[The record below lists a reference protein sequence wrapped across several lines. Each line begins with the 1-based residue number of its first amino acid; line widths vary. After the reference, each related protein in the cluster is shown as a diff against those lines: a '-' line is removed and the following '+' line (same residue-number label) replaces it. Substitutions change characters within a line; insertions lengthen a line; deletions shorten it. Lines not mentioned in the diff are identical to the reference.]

1 MKSIKENIKELKIN
15 QAFYKAVYGI
25 EKEGL
30 RVTNIG
36 ELSLT
41 KHPADFGNRTFHPYI
56 QTDFSE
62 SQLELITPPLNSI
75 HETHRWLNAIHDV
88 TLRTIPKDEFIWPMS
103 MPVALPE
110 ESNIPIADL
119 DNHED
124 VAYRKHLA
132 DKYGKNKQMLSG
144 VHYNFE
150 LDKEMMKQL
159 FLNQTDYSN
168 LVHFQSYVYLKLA
181 RNFLRYRWFLTYLL
195 SAAPVVDDSFF
206 KNKKCKQALPKDYI
220 RSIRSSHFGYANSE
234 DVSISFETVEKYVDD
249 LETAVNEG
257 KLSEEKEFYS
267 GVRLRGTEK
276 AREMLKEGISY
287 IELRIFDLN
296 PFDAFGISEQD
307 MQFIHLFCM
316 LMIWKEESATMKEVD
331 KGKEM
336 SDLVALEHPYDS
348 TQYYEEGIDLIR
360 QMFDMIKE
368 TEGSSA
374 QVDCVQQAK
383 EQLEKPET
391 TLAGRMVKGIKE
403 SGDYISFG
411 MKLAQQYKEESL
423 EKPYIVRG
431 FSNME
436 LSTQLLI
443 FDAIQKGLKVEV
455 LDESE
460 QFLKLSYKNHIE
472 YVKNANMTSK
482 DQYIAPLIMENKTVT
497 KKILAAKGFNV
508 PAGEEYHDKKEAED
522 NYWLYKNKGI
532 VIKPKSTNYGVGI
545 SIFKDGAK
553 FEAYQSALDF
563 AFKEDTTI
571 LVEEY
576 IEGTEYRF
584 FVLDG
589 KVAAILLRT
598 PANVIGDGKQT
609 IKELVTEKNK
619 NPLRG
624 TNHRAPLEEIQLDE
638 IEQLMLKE
646 QGYTVNSIPEKDTQ
660 VYLRENS
667 NMSTGGDSTDVTDII
682 DESYKQEAIE
692 MTDAV
697 GAKVCGIDLIIP
709 DYTHIST
716 KENPGYTVL
725 EANFN
730 PAMHMH
736 AYVSKGQGRP
746 LAMGILKM
754 LFPEII

>member
-1 MKSIKENIKELKIN
+1 MKTIKENIKELKIN
-15 QAFYKAVYGI
+15 HAFYKAIYGI

-30 RVTNIG
+30 RVLNTST
-36 ELSLT
+36 LSLT
-41 KHPADFGNRTFHPYI
+41 EHSTQFGNRSFHPYI

-75 HETHRWLNAIHDV
+75 SETNRWLSAIHDV
-88 TLRTIPKDEFIWPMS
+88 VLRTISKDEFIWPMS
-103 MPVALPE
+103 MPVVLPE
-110 ESNIPIADL
+110 ESIIPIANL
-119 DNHED
+119 DSEKD

-150 LDKEMMKQL
+150 LDKEMIKQL
-159 FLNQTDYSN
+159 YLNQTEYVD
-168 LVHFQSYVYLKLA
+168 LVHFQSSLYLKLA
-181 RNFLRYRWFLTYLL
+181 RNFLRYRWVLTYLL
-195 SAAPVVDDSFF
+195 SAAPVADSSFF
-206 KNKKCKQALPKDYI
+206 KNKKCEIDPPKKYI

-234 DVSISFETVEKYVDD
+234 DVSISFETVEKYVEN

-257 KLSEEKEFYS
+257 MLSEEKEFYS
-267 GVRLRGTEK
+267 GVRLRGTKK
-276 AREMLKEGISY
+276 AREMLQEGISY
-287 IELRIFDLN
+287 VELRIFDLN

-316 LMIWKEESATMKEVD
+316 LMIWKDESATMEEVE

-336 SDLVALEHPYDS
+336 SEIVALENPFEA
-348 TQYYEEGIDLIR
+348 TQYHKEGMDLIN
-360 QMFDMIKE
+360 QMFEMIQE
-368 TEGSSA
+368 TNGSLT
-374 QVDCVQQAK
+374 QTNCIQHAK
-383 EQLEKPET
+383 EQFEKPET
-391 TLAGRMVKGIKE
+391 TIAARMVEGIE
-403 SGDYISFG
+403 NNGTYLSFG
-411 MKLAQQYKEESL
+411 MQLAEKYKKESL
-423 EKPYIVRG
+423 EKPYMVRG

-443 FDAIQKGLKVEV
+443 FDAIQKGLIVEI
-455 LDESE
+455 LDETE
-460 QFLKLSYKNHIE
+460 QFLKLSYKDHVE

-508 PAGEEYHDKKEAED
+508 PAGEEYHNKKEAEE
-522 NYWLYKNKGI
+522 NYWLYKTKGI
-532 VIKPKSTNYGVGI
+532 VIKPKSTNYGIGI
-545 SIFKDGAK
+545 SIFKEGADLDD
-553 FEAYQSALDF
+553 YQSALDF
-563 AFKEDTTI
+563 AFKEDSTI
-571 LVEEY
+571 LVEEF

-589 KVAAILLRT
+589 QVAAILLRT
-598 PANVIGDGKQT
+598 PANVIGDGEHT
-609 IKELVTEKNK
+609 IKELVAEKNK

-624 TNHRAPLEEIQLDE
+624 TNHRAPLEAIQLDE

-646 QGYTVNSIPEKDTQ
+646 QGYTIDSIPKKDIQ

-682 DESYKQEAIE
+682 DDSYKKAAIE
-692 MTDAV
+692 MTEAV
-697 GAKVCGIDLIIP
+697 GARVCGVDLIIP

-716 KENPGYTVL
+716 KEAPGYTVI

-746 LAMGILKM
+746 LTMGILKM

>member
-1 MKSIKENIKELKIN
+1 MKSFKENIKELKIN

-30 RVTNIG
+30 RVLNSG

-41 KHPADFGNRTFHPYI
+41 KHSIDFGNRAFHPYI

-75 HETHRWLNAIHDV
+75 HETHRWLSAIHDV
-88 TLRTIPKDEFIWPMS
+88 ALRTIPKNEFIWPMS
-103 MPVALPE
+103 MPVVLPE
-110 ESNIPIADL
+110 ESIIPIADL

-124 VAYRKHLA
+124 VAYRRHLA
-132 DKYGKNKQMLSG
+132 EKYGKNKQMLSG

-159 FLNQTDYSN
+159 YLNQTDYSD
-168 LVHFQSYVYLKLA
+168 LVQFQSFVYLKLA
-181 RNFLRYRWFLTYLL
+181 RNFLRYRWILTYLL

-206 KNKKCKQALPKDYI
+206 RNKKCEQALPKDYI

-234 DVSISFETVEKYVDD
+234 DVSISFESVEKYVED
-249 LETAVNEG
+249 LESAVNEG

-267 GVRLRGTEK
+267 GVRLRGTKK
-276 AREMLKEGISY
+276 AREMLQKGISY
-287 IELRIFDLN
+287 VELRIFDLN

-316 LMIWKEESATMKEVD
+316 LMIWKDGSATMEEVD

-336 SDLVALEHPYDS
+336 SDLVALEHPFES
-348 TQYYEEGIDLIR
+348 TQYYEEGMDLIK
-360 QMFDMIKE
+360 QMFDMIDE
-368 TEGSSA
+368 TNGSSA
-374 QVDCVQQAK
+374 QVGCVQQAK

-391 TLAGRMVKGIKE
+391 TLAGRMVKGIEE

-411 MKLAQQYKEESL
+411 MQLAKRYKEESL
-423 EKPYIVRG
+423 KKPYTVRG

-460 QFLKLSYKNHIE
+460 QFLKLSYKNHVE

-508 PAGEEYHDKKEAED
+508 PAGEEYHDKKEAEE

-553 FEAYQSALDF
+553 FDAYQSALDF

-589 KVAAILLRT
+589 KVEAILLRT
-598 PANVIGDGKQT
+598 PANIIGDGKHT
-609 IKELVTEKNK
+609 IKELVAEKNK

-624 TNHRAPLEEIQLDE
+624 TNHRAPLEAIQLDE

-646 QGYTVNSIPEKDTQ
+646 QGYEVTSIPEEDTQ

-682 DESYKQEAIE
+682 DESYKQAAVE
-692 MTDAV
+692 MTEAV
-697 GAKVCGIDLIIP
+697 GARVCGIDLIIP
-709 DYTHIST
+709 DYNHIST
-716 KENPGYTVL
+716 KEDLGYTVL

>member
-1 MKSIKENIKELKIN
+1 MKTVKENIKELKIN
-15 QAFYKAVYGI
+15 NAFYKAIYGV

-30 RVTNIG
+30 RVLDTG
-36 ELSLT
+36 ELSLADHPT
-41 KHPADFGNRTFHPYI
+41 KFGNRSFHPYI

-62 SQLELITPPLNSI
+62 SQLELITPPLSSI
-75 HETHRWLNAIHDV
+75 QETSRWLTAVHDV
-88 TLRTIPKDEFIWPMS
+88 TLRTLPENEFIWPMS

-110 ESNIPIADL
+110 ESIIPIAKL
-119 DNHED
+119 DSKKD

-150 LDKEMMKQL
+150 LDKEMVKQL
-159 FLNQTDYSN
+159 FLNQTDSKDI
-168 LVHFQSYVYLKLA
+168 VHFQTNLYLKLA
-181 RNFLRYRWFLTYLL
+181 RNFLRYRWILTYLL
-195 SAAPVVDDSFF
+195 SAAPVVDSSFF
-206 KNKKCKQALPKDYI
+206 KNKKCELALPKKYI
-220 RSIRSSHFGYANSE
+220 RSIRSSPFGYANTD
-234 DVSISFETVEKYVDD
+234 DVAISFESIEKYVEN
-249 LETAVNEG
+249 LEYAVSEG

-267 GVRLRGTEK
+267 GVRLRGTEE
-276 AREMLKEGISY
+276 ARGMLKKGISY
-287 IELRIFDLN
+287 VELRIFDLN
-296 PFDAFGISEQD
+296 PFDAFGMSEQD

-316 LMIWKEESATMKEVD
+316 LMIWKDESATMHEVE

-336 SDLVALEHPYDS
+336 SDLVALEYPFDS
-348 TQYYEEGIDLIR
+348 TQYYQEGIEIID
-360 QMFDMIKE
+360 QMFEMIRE
-368 TEGSSA
+368 TNGSI
-374 QVDCVQQAK
+374 QYINCVQQAK
-383 EQLEKPET
+383 EQFEKPET
-391 TLAGRMVKGIKE
+391 TLAARIVKRIEENGT
-403 SGDYISFG
+403 YVALG
-411 MKLAQQYKEESL
+411 MQLAKTYKKESL
-423 EKPYIVRG
+423 EKPYRLRG

-443 FDAIQKGLKVEV
+443 FDAIQKGLKIEI
-455 LDESE
+455 LDETE
-460 QFLKLSYKNHIE
+460 QFLKLSYKDHVE

-497 KKILAAKGFNV
+497 KKILASKGFNV
-508 PAGEEYHDKKEAED
+508 PAGEEYHTKKEAEE

-545 SIFKDGAK
+545 SIFKEGAK
-553 FEAYQSALDF
+553 IEDYQSALDF
-563 AFKEDTTI
+563 AFKEDSTI
-571 LVEEY
+571 LVEEF

-584 FVLDG
+584 FVLNG
-589 KVAAILLRT
+589 EVAAILLRT
-598 PANVIGDGKQT
+598 PANVIGDGKHT
-609 IKELVTEKNK
+609 IKELVLEKNK

-624 TNHRAPLEEIQLDE
+624 TNHRAPLEAIQLDE

-646 QGYTVNSIPEKDTQ
+646 QGYTVTSIPEKDTQ

-682 DESYKQEAIE
+682 DDSYKKAAIE
-692 MTDAV
+692 MTETI
-697 GAKVCGIDLIIP
+697 GARVCGVDLIIP

-716 KENPGYTVL
+716 KESPGYTVI

-736 AYVSKGQGRP
+736 AYVSNGQGRP
-746 LAMGILKM
+746 LTMGILKM